1 MLRLG
6 YINKKREEVTVNRMK
21 LERVKRGLKQTDIAK
36 ILDCTPQYIA
46 VLESG
51 KRKLTVKKAQILGEF
66 FGVNWYELI
75 NG

>member
-1 MLRLG
+1 
-6 YINKKREEVTVNRMK
+6 MK

-36 ILDCTPQYIA
+36 ILDCTPQYVT

-66 FGVNWYELI
+66 YGVSWYELI
-75 NG
+75 DG